1 MWTLFCGAY
10 DLKGCAWYVWVSGL
24 KYVEILV
31 LTNLND
37 SELQSSVCR
46 LIRIL
51 DVPTWLC
58 V

>member
-37 SELQSSVCR
+37 SELQSSVW
-46 LIRIL
+46 
-51 DVPTWLC
+51 PAH
-58 V
+58 